1 MFDRVCWSLRR
12 GAAVLG
18 YHRESDGW
26 VLGVP
31 RAPVKSP
38 FRLGAGVPRHCGRVT
53 LCRLFEVRAQ
63 PPVLFRG
70 SVGRWHGVV
79 ARQ

>member
-1 MFDRVCWSLRR
+1 MFDRVGWGLRP

-18 YHRESDGW
+18 YHREGDGL

-38 FRLGAGVPRHCGRVT
+38 FCLCAGVPHHCGRVT
-53 LCRLFEVRAQ
+53 LCGLLEVRAQ